1 MSFKIF
7 FLKLIGYQK
16 PTIRQMIFRRI
27 EIFYD
32 SLYGLDFLSVI
43 SNKTLGLNE
52 ELVSKGSPSGNR
64 YLYNVLKSL
73 NIQKEDSILD
83 IGSAKGSAMKYFTM
97 FPFKNIHGL
106 ELSEKLVKI
115 CTNNFK
121 ILKKNNV
128 KVFNKSAIDFQKYND
143 YNFFYLYNPFP
154 ESVMIKF
161 LDLLTS
167 QIKYKEIIII
177 YNNPVCHNNLL
188 DSGFNL
194 LKTYPDMWGNGINI
208 YSSLKK
214 TNKINLC
221 LN

>member
-1 MSFKIF
+1 MTFKIF
-7 FLKLIGYQK
+7 FLKLIGLKK
-16 PTIRQMIFRRI
+16 PTIKQMIFRKI

-43 SNKTLGLNE
+43 PNKTLGLNE

-64 YLYNVLKSL
+64 YLYNVLKNL
-73 NIQKEDSILD
+73 NIKQEDSILD

-115 CTNNFK
+115 CINNFK
-121 ILKKNNV
+121 ILKKKNV
-128 KVFNKSAIDFQKYND
+128 KVSNECAIEFQKYNN

-161 LDLLTS
+161 LESLTS
-167 QIKYKEIIII
+167 QIQEKEIIII
-177 YNNPVCHNNLL
+177 YNNPVCHKNIL
-188 DSGFNL
+188 DSGFNF
-194 LKTYPDMWGNGINI
+194 LKTFPDMWGNGINI

-214 TNKINLC
+214 TYKINL
-221 LN
+221 